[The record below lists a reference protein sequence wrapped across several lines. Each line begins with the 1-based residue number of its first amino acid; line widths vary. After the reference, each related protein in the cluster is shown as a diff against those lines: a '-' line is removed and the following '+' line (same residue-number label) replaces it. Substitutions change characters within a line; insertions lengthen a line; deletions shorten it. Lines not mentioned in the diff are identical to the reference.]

1 MLDEFLNTVYTH
13 ETRKKAEYYMVGLL
27 KDIPTLE
34 LRKLASGTPIA
45 ELYEKRAMMD
55 ECTSPDAQPKTFL
68 DKFKDT
74 PLFEEALALEQE
86 MLQAEAADI
95 EARMQRRGEDQLY
108 QVQDQIR
115 LKKRLLELKLAKLQ
129 AGGGEEPGAPPAA
142 PPGEPAQGAG
152 APGPVPAEGV
162 QDNSQGLGG
171 GAAKMAAVSDLHPV
185 SWPLN
190 AVTGYFG
197 HQKGK
202 EMAEQGQPMDQP
214 SLAAGLLLPG
224 WAGYRIG
231 KHLGHSG
238 ATKAMQ
244 DNAQG
249 LGGGVAKSAMSP
261 VSAVKAVQPF
271 VHGSN
276 IASGVGAAIGG
287 AAGLANGLK
296 KDEQGQRHVLRG
308 AAEGLGGA
316 MGGSLLGGA
325 GHLGATYAAHPE
337 AREAI
342 KTVGKG
348 LWNGSIK
355 AGAADLVQFS
365 DSFARALARGDFEKA
380 ARVQTLTKVGEAAA
394 ATLSKTALDMGGMLG
409 AVKPLA
415 TKALGMAA
423 KNPAL
428 AGAAIGAG
436 AGALAGGKDNRLGGA
451 LGGAALGAGAGHAA
465 GGISAGMKGGLGFAD
480 AAKSYGG
487 GILQKA
493 KSVMP
498 GAGGAAPEA
507 TAIPKALGG

>member
-13 ETRKKAEYYMVGLL
+13 ETRKKAEYDMVGLL

-171 GAAKMAAVSDLHPV
+171 GAAKMAS
-185 SWPLN
+185 
-190 AVTGYFG
+190 
-197 HQKGK
+197 KK
-202 EMAEQGQPMDQP
+202 E
-214 SLAAGLLLPG
+214 
-224 WAGYRIG
+224 
-231 KHLGHSG
+231 
-238 ATKAMQ
+238 
-244 DNAQG
+244 
-249 LGGGVAKSAMSP
+249 
-261 VSAVKAVQPF
+261 
-271 VHGSN
+271 
-276 IASGVGAAIGG
+276 
-287 AAGLANGLK
+287 
-296 KDEQGQRHVLRG
+296 
-308 AAEGLGGA
+308 
-316 MGGSLLGGA
+316 
-325 GHLGATYAAHPE
+325 
-337 AREAI
+337 
-342 KTVGKG
+342 
-348 LWNGSIK
+348 
-355 AGAADLVQFS
+355 LVQFS

-498 GAGGAAPEA
+498 GAGGAAPGA